1 MRRGDDRKSETA
13 GTRAKLYVRGDAE
26 LCVLHICVSP
36 KLPKQKDD
44 RTTHPRILVMA
55 AKVGGPRGVESRA
68 VVPVSVIAG
77 ALQGREKA
85 YVKRAALSPPIIY
98 QSRNIGP
105 IRPAI
110 PGQATCL
117 KDRIVV

>member
-1 MRRGDDRKSETA
+1 
-13 GTRAKLYVRGDAE
+13 
-26 LCVLHICVSP
+26 
-36 KLPKQKDD
+36 
-44 RTTHPRILVMA
+44 MA

-68 VVPVSVIAG
+68 VIPVSVIAG

-85 YVKRAALSPPIIY
+85 YVKGAALSPPIIY
-98 QSRNIGP
+98 QSRDIGP

-117 KDRIVV
+117 RIALWYSLYTVFIVWGRCARVYYVCITRKFSDRPSPPNNDL